1 MAKKRTTKAK
11 KAVVKKAA
19 ALPVAKEAAKGE
31 REVEFPVVGI
41 GASAGGL
48 EAFIALLKALP
59 GDTGMAFVFV
69 QHFMPGHV
77 SMLSDILARETS
89 MPAVD
94 VADGMEL
101 WPDHLYVLA
110 AYGSLS
116 LAGKALCLAG
126 APQGRERHMPIDFF
140 FRSLAA
146 SQGSRAIGIVL
157 SGTASDGTLGLKAIK
172 AAGGI
177 TMAQDETSAR
187 YDGMPRSAIAAGAV
201 NIVLP
206 PAKLAGELVRIARHP
221 HLLEPE
227 VAPRTEA
234 VVQTQDQLKRIFALL
249 ERQFSTDFTYYKH
262 STIQRRIN
270 RRMVV
275 CKVERLQDYA
285 ELLEKNPQEL
295 DTLYHDILINVTG
308 FFREPEAFTFLAQK
322 VFPELIKDRPAEA
335 AIRVW
340 VPGCSTGEE
349 PYSIAMALSEFMEQ
363 AGVQFPMQI
372 FATDIDDRAIAQAR
386 AAIYPESMAQDVTET
401 RLRRFFVKV
410 SGGYQVNK
418 AIRDSCVF
426 SNHNVAKDPPF
437 SKLDLISCRN
447 LLIYLGPVLQK
458 RVLPIFH
465 FALKPT
471 GYLMLGSAESI
482 GAAADLFTLMDK
494 GARVYAKKSVETPL
508 QFDFRLPPI
517 AQPMQVPA
525 ARPAEEPVGPVTALH
540 REAERLILRKYAP
553 PGVVI
558 DERMQIAEF
567 RGHTGPYLEPAP
579 GQASLNLLSMAR
591 EGLVAKLRAAVTQ
604 AIEEDKEVRRERL
617 RTMFNGE
624 GRLVNLQVVP
634 LRPIDELRYYLVLF
648 EPVEAPPAPATADT
662 RAGEGHAEEPGEI
675 ARLRQEL
682 VATKEYLHSVIE
694 QQEQTNEELRCANE
708 EVQSGYEELQTV
720 NDELENRNAEL
731 TRIND
736 DMHNLIGSIELA
748 LVMVGADLRVRR
760 FNTRAE
766 ELLNLIDTDV
776 GRPITDIRSKV
787 ELPELSEL
795 VAEAVD
801 KVRSV
806 EREIHDEGGHWYA
819 MRIHPYR
826 TVDNRID
833 GAVVTLSDID
843 TMKRALESAQAARDF
858 AQATIAAVRHAML
871 ALDKD
876 LVVVTASSAY
886 LERFGVTEKKTV
898 GNLVYR
904 IGNGQWAIP
913 ELRARLEQ
921 TVSTGEPFDDLLVE
935 HEFEKLGARRM
946 SVSGRRI
953 GPGLERGP
961 LVLMQIEDVTN

>member
-1 MAKKRTTKAK
+1 MTKKRTTKAK
-11 KAVVKKAA
+11 KTLAKKAA
-19 ALPVAKEAAKGE
+19 EGGP
-31 REVEFPVVGI
+31 EVDFPVVGV

-48 EAFIALLKALP
+48 EAFIELLKALP
-59 GDTGMAFVFV
+59 ADTGMAFVFV

-77 SMLSDILARETS
+77 SLLAEILGRETS

-101 WPDHLYVLA
+101 QPDHLYVLA
-110 AYGSLS
+110 AYGNLS
-116 LAGKALCLAG
+116 LDGKVLRLAG
-126 APQGRERHMPIDFF
+126 APEGRERHMPIDFF

-157 SGTASDGTLGLKAIK
+157 SGTASDGTLGLRAIK

-177 TMAQDETSAR
+177 TMAQDEASAR

-227 VAPRTEA
+227 AAPGPEA
-234 VVQTQDQLKRIFALL
+234 PLETQDQLKRIFALL
-249 ERQFSTDFTYYKH
+249 ERRFSIDFTYYKH

-275 CKVERLQDYA
+275 CKVERLKDYA
-285 ELLEKNPQEL
+285 DLLERSPQEL

-308 FFREPEAFTFLAQK
+308 FFREPEAFAFLVEK
-322 VFPELIKDRPAEA
+322 VFPELVKDRPAQA

-349 PYSIAMALSEFMEQ
+349 SYSIAMALSEFMEQ
-363 AGVQFPMQI
+363 AGVQFPIQI

-386 AAIYPESMAQDVTET
+386 AAIYPESVAQDVAKT

-410 SGGYQVNK
+410 SGGFQVNK
-418 AIRDSCVF
+418 AIRDACVF
-426 SNHNVAKDPPF
+426 SAHNVAKDPPF

-508 QFDFRLPPI
+508 QFDFRLPPT
-517 AQPMQVPA
+517 AQPAQLPVT
-525 ARPAEEPVGPVTALH
+525 RPTEEPVGPVTALH

-591 EGLVAKLRAAVTQ
+591 EGLTAELRAAVTQ

-617 RTMFNGE
+617 RTLFDGE
-624 GRLVNLQVVP
+624 GRLVNVQVVP
-634 LRPIDELRYYLVLF
+634 LRPIDELRYFLVLF
-648 EPVEAPPAPATADT
+648 EPVEAPPALPPAEEGV
-662 RAGEGHAEEPGEI
+662 GEGPAEEGEVG
-675 ARLRQEL
+675 RLRQEL
-682 VATKEYLHSVIE
+682 AATKEYLHSVIE
-694 QQEQTNEELRCANE
+694 QQERTNEELRCANE
-708 EVQSGYEELQTV
+708 ELQSTNEELETAREELQSTNEELQTV
-720 NDELENRNAEL
+720 NDELGNRNAEL
-731 TRIND
+731 IRAND
-736 DMHNLIGSIELA
+736 DMHNLIGSIDLA
-748 LVMVGADLRVRR
+748 LVMVGSDLRVRR
-760 FNTRAE
+760 FNSRAE
-766 ELLNLIDTDV
+766 KLLNLIDADV
-776 GRPITDIRSKV
+776 GRPITDIRSKL
-787 ELPELSEL
+787 ELPDLGER
-795 VAEAVD
+795 VAETVD
-801 KVRSV
+801 KVRSTHQ
-806 EREIHDEGGHWYA
+806 EIQDADGHWYA
-819 MRIHPYR
+819 MRVSPYR
-826 TVDNRID
+826 AVDNRID
-833 GAVVTLSDID
+833 GAVITLSDID

-858 AQATIAAVRHAML
+858 AQATIAAVRHPML
-871 ALDKD
+871 ALDED

-886 LERFGVTEKKTV
+886 LERFGVTEKETV

-913 ELRARLEQ
+913 ELRARLER
-921 TVSTGEPFDDLLVE
+921 TVGTGEPFDDFLVE
-935 HEFEKLGARRM
+935 HEFGNLGAQDGGERAPDR
-946 SVSGRRI
+946 
-953 GPGLERGP
+953 PGAGARVPGA
-961 LVLMQIEDVTN
+961 DAD